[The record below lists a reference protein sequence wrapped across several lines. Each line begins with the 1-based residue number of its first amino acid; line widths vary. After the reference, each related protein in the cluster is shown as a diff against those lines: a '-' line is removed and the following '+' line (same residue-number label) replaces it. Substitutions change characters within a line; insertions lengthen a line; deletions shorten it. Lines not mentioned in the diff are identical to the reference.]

1 MNIVSG
7 NTSKYADTHC
17 CCREGHPFVSVII
30 PVLNEERVLGQCLE
44 SLKGMNFSSGELEVI
59 IVDNG
64 STDKT
69 IQIAHNYGTIFRLTV
84 TEKKGVHISALR
96 NLGAAQARGD
106 IFVFLDADCL
116 VPTEWLSFALN
127 CFNAQDVGVLGGYYR
142 IPEGSSWVARTW
154 YPEEEVNKRGIVP
167 YLPSGDLM
175 VTRAAFSLVGGFDE
189 TLETNED
196 YEFCQRIRAAGLGVV
211 AYPELN
217 VIHLGVPQT
226 LGHFYRRNRW
236 HGKHVMR
243 VFLRDI
249 SSLHNA
255 KPVFFA
261 LYVLV
266 CLVGVFV
273 GLGLGALGRFEV
285 LAASLVALLVGP
297 FLLGLRAAIARK
309 RWTEVIPLA
318 SLYLVFG
325 FSRAQCLVDFRN
337 WSD

>member
-1 MNIVSG
+1 MNNMSG
-7 NTSKYADTHC
+7 NDSKHADEQRL
-17 CCREGHPFVSVII
+17 CREGQPTISVII
-30 PVLNEERVLGQCLE
+30 PTLNEERVLGQCLE
-44 SLKGMNFSSGELEVI
+44 SLKRMNFSFGNVEII

-69 IQIAHNYGTIFRLTV
+69 IQVANQYAAIFRLTL

-96 NLGAAQARGD
+96 NLGAARARGN

-116 VPTEWLSFALN
+116 VPREWLSFALN
-127 CFNAQDVGVLGGYYR
+127 CFNAEDIAVLGGYYR

-154 YPEEEVNKRGIVP
+154 YPEEEVNKRGLVS
-167 YLPSGDLM
+167 YVPSGDLM
-175 VTRAAFSLVGGFDE
+175 VTRAAFSLIGGFDE

-196 YEFCQRIRAAGLGVV
+196 YEFCQRIRAAGLRVI

-236 HGKHVMR
+236 HGKHVVR
-243 VFLRDI
+243 VFLRNI

-261 LYVLV
+261 LYVFV

-273 GLGLGALGRFEV
+273 GLGLGAFGRFEV
-285 LAASLVALLVGP
+285 LAASLVALLLGP
-297 FLLGLRAAIARK
+297 FLLGLCAAIVRK
-309 RWTEVIPLA
+309 RWREAIPLA
-318 SLYLVFG
+318 SLYLIFG
-325 FSRAQCLVDFRN
+325 FSRARCLVDIKN